1 MKKNLPKNNFKKAFS
16 LLELSIVILIISIL
30 IVGSM
35 TASVTAVNN
44 AKYKLTRDRINEI
57 YKAIGNYLLT
67 NKALPCPASI
77 TSLKA
82 SDPNYGIA
90 GNNGTCTNISGV
102 YANASS
108 TIVYGA
114 IPVQT
119 LGLNTDMSEDGFGT
133 KFTYIVAKA
142 FTDPSVTT
150 SDAVGFGRA
159 TPTGIISVKESLNG
173 VATWQN
179 NTNDAILV
187 IISHGN
193 NKFGGFNNN
202 SPSQNSPSPDVA
214 EQYNYGTSFTGTS
227 VTLAANFVSSAV
239 NSDVFD
245 DILFY
250 KTRNNMLLDFNALS
264 LVVCRLEVTTDATC
278 NGGSPCTWHNCNNGG
293 SCTWAQA
300 YYNQI
305 VTSSEQCSTGYSS
318 TVLRPTR
325 RCGAFG
331 VWESKHINPCTQ

>member
-1 MKKNLPKNNFKKAFS
+1 MMRKKLPQGNFKKAFS

-35 TASVTAVNN
+35 TASVTAITN
-44 AKYKLTRDRINEI
+44 AKYKLTRDRMSEV

-77 TSLKA
+77 IRLKA
-82 SDPNYGIA
+82 SDATYGVA
-90 GNNGTCTNISGV
+90 GTAGTCTDISGV
-102 YANASS
+102 YANAGG
-108 TIVYGA
+108 TVVYGT

-119 LGLNTDMSEDGFGT
+119 LGLNADMAEDGFGT
-133 KFTYIVAKA
+133 KFTYVVAKA

-150 SDAVGFGRA
+150 SDLVGFGRA

-173 VATWQN
+173 VSTWQT

-193 NKFGGFNNN
+193 NQFGGFNNN
-202 SPSQNSPSPDVA
+202 SSSQNSGSTDVA
-214 EQYNYGTSFTGTS
+214 EQYNYGTSFAGTS
-227 VTLAANFVSSAV
+227 VTLAANFVTSAV

-245 DILFY
+245 DVLFY
-250 KTRNNMLLDFNALS
+250 KTRNNMLLDFNTMS
-264 LVVCRLEVTTDATC
+264 LVVCRATTTTDATC
-278 NGGSPCTWHNCNNGG
+278 NNGSACN
-293 SCTWAQA
+293 WAQT

-305 VTSSEQCSTGYSS
+305 AVSSDSCSTGYTS
-318 TVLRPTR
+318 TVLKPTK

-331 VWESKHINPCTQ
+331 VWDSGYINPCTQ